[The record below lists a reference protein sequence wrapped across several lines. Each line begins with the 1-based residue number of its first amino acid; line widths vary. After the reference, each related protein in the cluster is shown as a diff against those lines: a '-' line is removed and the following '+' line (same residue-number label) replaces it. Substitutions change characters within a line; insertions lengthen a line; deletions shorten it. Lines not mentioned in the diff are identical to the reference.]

1 MKMLRLS
8 TIFVL
13 LLLTFTVAPAGGRL
27 RLWNAGLHRV
37 VGINF

>member
-8 TIFVL
+8 TILVL

-27 RLWNAGLHRV
+27 RLWNAGSHRG
-37 VGINF
+37 VG